1 MPKLSHA
8 QVWRAIDTLAE
19 TYGLSPSGLAKR
31 AGLDATTFN
40 PSKRIAPDGRARWPS
55 TESIAKVLDATG
67 ASLDHFLQL
76 VEASP
81 VQARQIATVP
91 IIGLAQ
97 AHRDDAFDDAGR
109 PFGPHWSMIELPG
122 FILTDDHLY
131 GLRIEG
137 DEHGPAYR
145 DGNVL
150 LISSTMAVHPR
161 ERGLIKPRG
170 GTVILADIIRQNER
184 DIVFMPIGTG
194 KEEQSLSHKAI
205 VFAARILWASQ

>member
-76 VEASP
+76 VEAAP
-81 VQARQIATVP
+81 AQARQIATVP

-97 AHRDDAFDDAGR
+97 ANRDDAFDENGK
-109 PFGPHWSMIELPG
+109 PSGQHWSMIELPG
-122 FILTDDHLY
+122 FVLADDHLY

-137 DEHGPAYR
+137 HDYMPSYR
-145 DGNVL
+145 DGDIL
-150 LISSTMAVHPR
+150 LISAALPVNPR
-161 ERGLIKPRG
+161 ERGLIKLRSG
-170 GTVILADIIRQNER
+170 DVIVADLVRQNAR
-184 DIVFMPIGTG
+184 DIVFAPIGG
-194 KEEQSLSHKAI
+194 DKQEQSLSHKALA
-205 VFAARILWASQ
+205 FAARVLWASQ